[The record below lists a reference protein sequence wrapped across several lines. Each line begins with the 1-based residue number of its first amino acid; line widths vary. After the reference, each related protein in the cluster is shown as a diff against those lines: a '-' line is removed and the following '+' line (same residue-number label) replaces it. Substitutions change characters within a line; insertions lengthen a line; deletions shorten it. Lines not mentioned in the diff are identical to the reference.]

1 MSGRFWKRRREC
13 VSGRVPLW
21 QRKRVCVCRTRMGA
35 LQMSH
40 TVLRLMDAHFMAQ
53 DLCLRRM
60 SPLQSHS
67 SAMKSPLSGSSC
79 SRHITQCFPLSQR
92 ETEAL
97 PALVGASLREEAR
110 SAHPSSATFAIAS
123 FVALSCVGR
132 APKPR
137 GSSSGSAPLRDG
149 RFCHRF
155 ERVEIARY
163 VITACRR
170 FCYDFGLEAAAEAA
184 QGR

>member
-1 MSGRFWKRRREC
+1 MSVDACPFGKESEC
-13 VSGRVPLW
+13 
-21 QRKRVCVCRTRMGA
+21 VCVCRTRMGA

-67 SAMKSPLSGSSC
+67 SAMKSPLSGSSS

-97 PALVGASLREEAR
+97 PTLVGASLREEAR

-123 FVALSCVGR
+123 WSRSAVWVELPNREGR
-132 APKPR
+132 APAPR
-137 GSSSGSAPLRDG
+137 LFA
-149 RFCHRF
+149 
-155 ERVEIARY
+155 
-163 VITACRR
+163 
-170 FCYDFGLEAAAEAA
+170 
-184 QGR
+184 